1 MSESNFQRTGGP
13 RSLAEIMPRTR
24 ASIPTPSPKALSTT
38 SPKGRGEPRSELI
51 PAGTGGGVSGA
62 TPTRT
67 ESRGPLAA
75 FDLPPQAA
83 TLQHSLAPLIVWG
96 EASVYGSHGYE
107 STRITDV
114 KVRPGADPMYVD
126 QCLGK
131 LLAICAPAGS
141 TFAAK
146 KLAELR
152 ALTAHRARDGV
163 DVDVMATAYT
173 QRLAEYPVDVVAN
186 ACDSWANANQFWP
199 AWAELKDACDRKMKG
214 RKQLRDALLA
224 WRPQAHG

>member
-1 MSESNFQRTGGP
+1 MNESNSPKTGGP
-13 RSLAEIMPRTR
+13 RSMAEIMPWTR
-24 ASIPTPSPKALSTT
+24 ALIPKPSPRLSLTT
-38 SPKGRGEPRSELI
+38 SPK
-51 PAGTGGGVSGA
+51 AGGDQKREHLTVGGDVGVSGA
-62 TPTRT
+62 TPTPS
-67 ESRGPLAA
+67 ESRGPLAV

-114 KVRPGADPMYVD
+114 KVRPRADPMYVD

-131 LLAICAPAGS
+131 LLALCEPSGS
-141 TFAAK
+141 VFAAK

-152 ALTAHRARDGV
+152 ALTVHRARDGV

-173 QRLAEYPVDVVAN
+173 QRLAEYPADVVAD

-199 AWAELKDACDRKMKG
+199 AWAELKDACDRKMRG
-214 RKQLRDALLA
+214 RKQLRDALLN
-224 WRPQAHG
+224 WRLP